1 MGMAMKDVRDR
12 LSDLV
17 KRATYGGEQITFG
30 PNHGDDVTL
39 IATKRVRQLEA
50 RVREIEARLAELG
63 SGKAEPVPFAG
74 LQHALEMGALSTRP
88 EPARSRR
95 VLPDLADEVPI
106 SREERIRLGSQDT
119 RVPTYRRAR
128 PRA

>member
-1 MGMAMKDVRDR
+1 MGMAMKDVRDQ

-17 KRATYGGEQITFG
+17 KRATYKGEQITFG

-50 RVREIEARLAELG
+50 SLREAEARLAELG
-63 SGKAEPVPFAG
+63 GDERAPFAG
-74 LQHALEMGALSTRP
+74 LQQALEAGTLSTRP
-88 EPARSRR
+88 EAVRARR
-95 VLPDLADEVPI
+95 VLPDAAAETPI

-119 RVPTYRRAR
+119 RVPTYRRTR

>member
-1 MGMAMKDVRDR
+1 MGMAMKDVRDN

-17 KRATYGGEQITFG
+17 KRASYGGEQITFG

-50 RVREIEARLAELG
+50 RVREVEARLAELG
-63 SGKAEPVPFAG
+63 GEGVPAPFAG
-74 LQHALEMGALSTRP
+74 LQQALEAGALSTRP
-88 EPARSRR
+88 DAARARR
-95 VLPDLADEVPI
+95 VLPGAAAEVPT

-119 RVPTYRRAR
+119 RVPTHRRTR